1 MKHPIRRSAVES
13 ATAIA
18 LLLLVAACGGKQTI
32 AVKSAEAFR
41 DAQQK
46 GVPVGG
52 DSHGGHSAGGPAHQ
66 AGTTT
71 NSAGGHA
78 TMTGMDHSTMAG
90 NSQGGMAGMDHSKM
104 KQGQQPMAGMDHSK
118 MQQGQRMPG
127 MDHGN
132 ATGMQHGAGAAGSV
146 AMSAPITRGEMQG
159 MSPAATLRLDD
170 FDAPVAI
177 SVSEAMKATQGGGHG
192 ISAAP
197 PINPVAATVYA
208 CPMHPEV
215 TSDKPGSCPKC
226 GMALVKK

>member
-13 ATAIA
+13 VTAVA
-18 LLLLVAACGGKQTI
+18 LLLLVAACGGKQTV

-52 DSHGGHSAGGPAHQ
+52 DSHGGHSAGGA

-71 NSAGGHA
+71 DSAGDHA
-78 TMTGMDHSTMAG
+78 TMTGMDHSTMAET
-90 NSQGGMAGMDHSKM
+90 NQAGMAGMDHSKM
-104 KQGQQPMAGMDHSK
+104 QQGQQPMAGMDHSK
-118 MQQGQRMPG
+118 TQRGQQPMAGMNHGSMPG
-127 MDHGN
+127 ME
-132 ATGMQHGAGAAGSV
+132 HGAETVGSV
-146 AMSAPITRGEMQG
+146 VMSAPTTSGEIKG
-159 MSPAATLRLDD
+159 ISPAATLHLDD